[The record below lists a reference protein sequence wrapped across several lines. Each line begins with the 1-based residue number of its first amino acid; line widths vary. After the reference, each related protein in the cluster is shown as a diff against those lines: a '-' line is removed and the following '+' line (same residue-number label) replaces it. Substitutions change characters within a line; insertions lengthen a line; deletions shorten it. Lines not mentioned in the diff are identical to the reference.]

1 MSDEQWWDETVD
13 HLREGLP
20 VNKKLK
26 QELREALLQEQSGD
40 GGRSSATLSYVSKRH
55 RSRWKWGVFAAA
67 VAGLFLFTSLWWSS
81 RDTGKVEAASLHL
94 FDQFSFDQQL
104 GRENSAGMAE
114 YEGTI
119 YFPLH
124 EEGLFSLKGSN
135 YTQLIDGNISFVRVS
150 PDGQELVYVQ
160 DGSLYLFNVI
170 AGSSQL
176 LLQAGKENGLLETPA
191 WSPDGNNIMF
201 VSQAYSEGFE
211 ENGARTTQGSIF
223 ELNVDK
229 DTIQSITEGQYPSYV
244 AGQNAMFFERD
255 NKIIYRNLT
264 RGEEKVLDVGNYP
277 TVSNDGTYVAYIK
290 SQGDPAL
297 QDVWIA
303 DTNFKTKRQMTENQL
318 AAAWEN
324 GGRVEGKQQ
333 ARYTFEQPTWSHDD
347 QRLFVYKVFHTNEV
361 WRNLVRFRVT
371 ASRPSAEDVV
381 AGSIKAL
388 IYRDEEFAHSFFNYD
403 PGYLKGTSPR
413 QIGYRILGNGEED
426 GRTYVDAE
434 TYLSYQDPYFNI
446 DKVRYVVTDTP
457 NGYKISDMQ
466 KLDNITVG
474 VWGDAVYRIVEE
486 AKYGDPL
493 MEINDI
499 PQKDKWENGDICSL
513 LYVEEDR
520 SLWFTMMRSDGNQ
533 SELRLLHYDIQ
544 SKQFTETGTI
554 EGASRSYLMQVDE
567 EKENVAI
574 SAEVN
579 GKSDLIVYNLQSHK
593 MTLMSQLVGGAEP
606 EEITTRFWNHGKLIF
621 FAEMEGRDVFFSF
634 DPESGEVNAN

>member
-1 MSDEQWWDETVD
+1 MGDEMWWDETVD
-13 HLREGLP
+13 HLRAGLP
-20 VNKKLK
+20 VNQKLK
-26 QELREALLQEQSGD
+26 EELREVLLQEQNGD
-40 GGRSSATLSYVSKRH
+40 GRRSRDTLSYGSKRR

-67 VAGLFLFTSLWWSS
+67 VAGLFLVTSLWWSS

-119 YFPLH
+119 YFPLN
-124 EEGLFSLKGSN
+124 EEGLFSLAGSN

-160 DGSLYLFNVI
+160 DGSLYLYYV
-170 AGSSQL
+170 AEGSSQL
-176 LLQAGKENGLLETPA
+176 LLQGGPENGLLETPA

-201 VSQAYSEGFE
+201 VSHAYSEGFE
-211 ENGARTTQGSIF
+211 EKGARTSQGTIF
-223 ELNVDK
+223 ELNVEK
-229 DTIQSITEGQYPSYV
+229 GTIQSITEGQYPSYV
-244 AGQNAMFFERD
+244 AGQNALFFERD
-255 NKIIYRNLT
+255 NNIIYRNLT
-264 RGEEKVLDVGNYP
+264 RGEEKVLDVGKYP
-277 TVSNDGTYVAYIK
+277 TVSNDGAYVAYIK

-303 DTNFKTKRQMTENQL
+303 DTNFKTKKQMTANQL

-324 GGRVEGKQQ
+324 GERVEGKQQ

-361 WRNLVRFRVT
+361 WKNLVRFRVT
-371 ASRPSAEDVV
+371 ASRPSAEDIV

-413 QIGYRILGNGEED
+413 QIGYRIIGNGEED

-434 TYLSYQDPYFNI
+434 TYLSYQDPYFKIN
-446 DKVRYVVTDTP
+446 KVRYVVTDTP

-466 KLDNITVG
+466 KLDDITVS

-486 AKYGDPL
+486 AKNGDPL
-493 MEINDI
+493 MELKDI
-499 PQKDKWENGDICSL
+499 PRKGKWENGDLCSL
-513 LYVEEDR
+513 LYVEEDH
-520 SLWFTMMRSDGNQ
+520 SLWFTMMRTNGNQ
-533 SELRLLHYDIQ
+533 EVLELLHYDIQ
-544 SKQFTETGTI
+544 SKQFTETGTV
-554 EGASRSYLMQVDE
+554 EGASRSYLMQMDE
-567 EKENVAI
+567 EMDNVAI

-579 GKSDLIVYNLQSHK
+579 GKNDLIVINLRSHK
-593 MTLMSQLVGGAEP
+593 TTLMSRLVGRAEP
-606 EEITTRFWNHGKLIF
+606 GEITTRFWNYGKLIF

-634 DPESGEVNAN
+634 DPKSGEVNAN